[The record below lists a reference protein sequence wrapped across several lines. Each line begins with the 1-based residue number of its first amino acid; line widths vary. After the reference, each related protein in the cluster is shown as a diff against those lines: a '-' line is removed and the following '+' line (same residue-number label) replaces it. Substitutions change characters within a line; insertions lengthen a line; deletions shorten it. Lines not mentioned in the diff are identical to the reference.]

1 MRSEDLLRA
10 MSEIDDDLILRSEK
24 KNRIS
29 WKPILTMAAC
39 LILLLGI
46 GTMGA
51 LLWKRTR
58 PLQVALFY
66 STSRDGGYSYDRA
79 AGEAL
84 SAYYGD
90 RSLQYTY
97 YKEEPT
103 ALRSQQIAEAV
114 EGGCQLMLLDGRQER
129 TEILTAAQQH
139 PQVTFLAIG
148 VSEQELQQGSLP
160 ENILCIDYR
169 PEIAGYLAGYT
180 AVKEGYTKL
189 GYYYDSGLRPY
200 LAYGSGYL
208 QGAEDAAK
216 ELGITEQIQVRV
228 SGTIHLR
235 HETQSAEEDRKQIEA
250 WYTEGTQMVL
260 ACGALS
266 CEAAEAAA
274 RNAKGDVILVGQ
286 YQAEEETSDQL
297 SQSIAG
303 ILDSILHDSFEQS
316 SVGEMPYYTLN
327 DPDGSWGFRNISE
340 KEFSTLRDS
349 LINGSRPCEEG
360 KLSKEA
366 YSIEILFAQE

>member
-1 MRSEDLLRA
+1 MKSEDLLRS

-24 KNRIS
+24 KHRVP

-39 LILLLGI
+39 LILILGI
-46 GTMGA
+46 GTVGS
-51 LLWKRTR
+51 LLWRGAR

-66 STSRDGGYSYDRA
+66 SASGDGGYSYDRA

-97 YKEEPT
+97 YKEDEAT
-103 ALRSQQIAEAV
+103 QRSEQIAEAI

-129 TEILTAAQQH
+129 NEILTAAQQH

-208 QGAEDAAK
+208 QGAEEAAK
-216 ELGITEQIQVRV
+216 ELGITDQIHVRV

-260 ACGALS
+260 ACGRLS

-286 YQAEEETSDQL
+286 YQGEVASDQL

-303 ILDSILHDSFEQS
+303 ILDSILHDSFDQS
-316 SVGEMPYYTLN
+316 AVGEMPYYTLN

-360 KLSKEA
+360 KLNKED